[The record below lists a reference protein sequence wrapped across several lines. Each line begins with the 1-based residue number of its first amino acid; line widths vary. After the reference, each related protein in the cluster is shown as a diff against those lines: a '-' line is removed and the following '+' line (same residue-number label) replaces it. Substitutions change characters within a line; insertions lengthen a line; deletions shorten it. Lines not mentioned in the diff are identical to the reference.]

1 MKTKLLLIC
10 LLFVGCKTKYIPV
23 ERIVRDSIAVHD
35 TVIQVKL
42 KPFKEVVL
50 VDDTISLLNNEVA
63 TSEAKIT
70 NNKLYHSLEIK
81 DTPIKVETK
90 FITEYK
96 TIKEPV
102 PYEVEK
108 IVKVEKKLT
117 WWEKKKI
124 LFGEIAFIVLL
135 SVIAYK
141 VFSKRFGL

>member
-1 MKTKLLLIC
+1 MRTRLLLIC

-23 ERIVRDSIAVHD
+23 ERVVRDSVAVHD

-50 VDDTISLLNNEVA
+50 VDDTISLLDNEVA

-108 IVKVEKKLT
+108 VVKVEKKLT

-141 VFSKRFGL
+141 VFGRRFGL

>member
-23 ERIVRDSIAVHD
+23 ERIVRDSIAIHD

-50 VDDTISLLNNEVA
+50 VDDTISLLGNEVA

-141 VFSKRFGL
+141 IFSKRFGL

>member
-10 LLFVGCKTKYIPV
+10 FLFVGCKTKYIPV

-50 VDDTISLLNNEVA
+50 VDDTISLLDNEIA

-108 IVKVEKKLT
+108 VVKVEKKLT

>member
-1 MKTKLLLIC
+1 MRTRLLLIC

-23 ERIVRDSIAVHD
+23 ERVVRDSVAVHD

-50 VDDTISLLNNEVA
+50 VDDTISLLDNEVA

-141 VFSKRFGL
+141 IFSRRFGL

>member
-23 ERIVRDSIAVHD
+23 ERVVRDSVAVHD

-50 VDDTISLLNNEVA
+50 VDDTISLLDNEVA

-108 IVKVEKKLT
+108 VVKVEKKLT

-141 VFSKRFGL
+141 VFGRRFGL

>member
-23 ERIVRDSIAVHD
+23 ERVVRDSIAVHD

-50 VDDTISLLNNEVA
+50 VDDTISLLDNEVA

>member
-23 ERIVRDSIAVHD
+23 ERIVRDSIAMHD

-50 VDDTISLLNNEVA
+50 IDDTISILGNEVA

-141 VFSKRFGL
+141 VFGKRFGL

>member
-1 MKTKLLLIC
+1 MRTRLLLIC

-23 ERIVRDSIAVHD
+23 ERVVRDSVAVHD

-50 VDDTISLLNNEVA
+50 VDDTISLLDNEVA

>member
-50 VDDTISLLNNEVA
+50 VDDTISLLDNEIA

-102 PYEVEK
+102 PYEVERV
-108 IVKVEKKLT
+108 VKVEKKLT

-141 VFSKRFGL
+141 VFGKRFGL

>member
-23 ERIVRDSIAVHD
+23 ERVVRDSIAVHD

-50 VDDTISLLNNEVA
+50 IDDTISLLDNEVA

-81 DTPIKVETK
+81 ETPIKVETK

-96 TIKEPV
+96 TIKEPI

-108 IVKVEKKLT
+108 IVKVERKLT

-124 LFGEIAFIVLL
+124 LFGEIAFVILL

>member
-10 LLFVGCKTKYIPV
+10 LLLVGCKTKYIPV
-23 ERIVRDSIAVHD
+23 ERVVRDSVAIHD

-50 VDDTISLLNNEVA
+50 VDDTISLLDNEVA

-70 NNKLYHSLEIK
+70 NSKLYHSLEIK

-102 PYEVEK
+102 PYEVERV
-108 IVKVEKKLT
+108 VKVEKKLT

>member
-23 ERIVRDSIAVHD
+23 ERIVRDSIAIHD

-50 VDDTISLLNNEVA
+50 IDDTISLLNNEIA

-108 IVKVEKKLT
+108 VVKVEKKLT

-124 LFGEIAFIVLL
+124 LFGEIAFVILL

-141 VFSKRFGL
+141 VLGKRFGL

>member
-1 MKTKLLLIC
+1 MKIRLLLIC

-23 ERIVRDSIAVHD
+23 ERVIRDSVAVHD

-50 VDDTISLLNNEVA
+50 IDDTISLLRSEVA

-70 NNKLYHSLEIK
+70 NNKLYHSLEVK

-90 FITEYK
+90 IETRYK

-108 IVKVEKKLT
+108 VVKVEKEFT
-117 WWEKKKI
+117 WWEKKKM
-124 LFGEIAFIVLL
+124 LFGEIAFVALL
-135 SVIAYK
+135 SVIIYK
-141 VFSKRFGL
+141 VFGRRLGL